1 MSGRLSAF
9 FMLGWAMLVAL
20 LRRVF
25 PRGDGIARFRE
36 HYDADGLPPV
46 DRDERAKMSAFSRCI
61 ACGLCDRGESE
72 RIAASGGAYRGV
84 MGLVLSASRS
94 MPNFR
99 ASAYS
104 ASFVS
109 ERVLRAKERVC
120 PTGVPIAAVV
130 RFIRD
135 KAALV
140 GGPLP
145 LPPRVDSLPPR
156 TLSADSR
163 SGLLPGARL

>member
-1 MSGRLSAF
+1 MPGRVAAF
-9 FMLGWAMLVAL
+9 WMLGWAMLVAL

-25 PRGDGIARFRE
+25 PRPGGIERFRA
-36 HYDADGLPPV
+36 HYDADCLPPV
-46 DRDERAKMSAFSRCI
+46 DRHERASMPAYSRCI
-61 ACGLCDRGESE
+61 ACGMCDRGERE

-94 MPNFR
+94 MPDFR

-109 ERVLRAKERVC
+109 EEALLEKERVC
-120 PTGVPIAAVV
+120 PTHVPIAAVV

-135 KAALV
+135 KAEAV

-145 LPPRVDSLPPR
+145 LPPRVSSLPPR
-156 TLSADSR
+156 TLSTGAAEGSSSER
-163 SGLLPGARL
+163 GL